1 MPIRRCAPVLA
12 AVADEVVRRQR
23 AGRGPAVLQ
32 AADIRLHADGSVTID
47 PPADR
52 SAERDLDA
60 GAALG
65 RLLFQMLVGRPPLS
79 PQDAFEPHL
88 RTQLE
93 PSTIALVSSSC
104 SEAPGQWPSA
114 DDWSAELTRIS
125 GPLVTPPAPRR
136 VAGERRRR
144 AVLAVALAVLAA
156 VSLAVVVAAPSW
168 WSDATDEGGVV
179 VDQPLARS

>member
-12 AVADEVVRRQR
+12 AVADEVVRRQH

-32 AADIRLHADGSVTID
+32 AAAIRLHADGSVTID
-47 PPADR
+47 PPADHP
-52 SAERDLDA
+52 AAPGLDP

-65 RLLFQMLVGRPPLS
+65 RLLFELLVGRPPLS

-104 SEAPGQWPSA
+104 SDAPGQWPSA
-114 DDWSAELTRIS
+114 GDWSAELTRIA
-125 GPLVTPPAPRR
+125 GPLVAPPAPRR

-144 AVLAVALAVLAA
+144 AILTVALAVLAA
-156 VSLAVVVAAPSW
+156 VSLAVVLAAPSW
-168 WSDATDEGGVV
+168 WNDATDEGGWAAT
-179 VDQPLARS
+179 QPLARS